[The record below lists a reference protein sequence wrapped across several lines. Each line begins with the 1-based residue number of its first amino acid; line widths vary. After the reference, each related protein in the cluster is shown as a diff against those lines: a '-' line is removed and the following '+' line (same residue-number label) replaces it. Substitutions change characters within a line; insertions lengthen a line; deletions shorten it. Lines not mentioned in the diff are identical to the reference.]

1 MSQLYQNFIATVVD
15 LYGLELDE
23 HQVDTITLAWLKTYD
38 RDWIIKAIVESLYR
52 GRYKIVSVD
61 KILQDWHRL
70 GQPRY
75 NFTPEYEREI
85 LQTLPDLS
93 NLTEISAADISPRS
107 TPNDQANQPAP
118 FKTNHL
124 NPEESAPYQ
133 CHNQSTL
140 IDRVANSGR
149 KIIPSEHQ
157 GESSPPTPD
166 PPASEHQRGR
176 INLPSTSTF
185 ALPHQN
191 NGDNS
196 CECQFKFDRLG
207 LFPPGAMNACQCQ
220 SEFDSIS
227 LHPAKLQLFNT
238 LRSIVDPNYHQELT
252 RADLVSLAEQDNS
265 LQAINFQLPI
275 NDLNEEQCS

>member
-23 HQVDTITLAWLKTYD
+23 HQVDTITSAWLKTYD

-61 KILQDWHRL
+61 KILKDWHRL

-85 LQTLPDLS
+85 LQTLPDLT
-93 NLTEISAADISPRS
+93 NLPEISAADILPRS

-140 IDRVANSGR
+140 IDQVNDPDR
-149 KIIPSEHQ
+149 KIIPTEQQ
-157 GESSPPTPD
+157 GESSPPTPPVARYKYD
-166 PPASEHQRGR
+166 R
-176 INLPSTSTF
+176 INLPLVSTF
-185 ALPHQN
+185 ALPQQDDSNHDCQ
-191 NGDNS
+191 
-196 CECQFKFDRLG
+196 CQFKFDRLG
-207 LFPPGAMNACQCQ
+207 LFPPGAVNACQCQ
-220 SEFDSIS
+220 REFDSTS

-252 RADLVSLAEQDNS
+252 RADLVSFDQQDNPFQS
-265 LQAINFQLPI
+265 INFQLPI